1 MRDSIK
7 RIFERHSDSM
17 EQLQESLLAEFDTFQ
32 NPFSMMATT
41 YMQDSTIKMLFNPV
55 KPEEVVMSQK
65 VCRVKKGQSKVLAVR
80 NRNFYYVPLIRT
92 VFANSRIFDMLNTTP
107 HHSLAT
113 KMAFCVTLL
122 MGAFLKSTLCFQ

>member
-1 MRDSIK
+1 MKDSIK

-92 VFANSRIFDMLNTTP
+92 VFV
-107 HHSLAT
+107 
-113 KMAFCVTLL
+113 K
-122 MGAFLKSTLCFQ
+122 FQDF

>member
-1 MRDSIK
+1 MKDSIK

-80 NRNFYYVPLIRT
+80 NRSFYYVPLIRT
-92 VFANSRIFDMLNTTP
+92 VFV
-107 HHSLAT
+107 
-113 KMAFCVTLL
+113 K
-122 MGAFLKSTLCFQ
+122 FQDF